1 MTRALGLIG
10 VAALA
15 LTACQQ
21 SGSSGGGGSSGTRD
35 TIRIV
40 GSSTVYPFT
49 TAVAEQFQR
58 KNPSFK
64 APIVESTGTGGGMK
78 LFCTGVGAQYPDI
91 ANASRRIKKSEV
103 DLCAKNGVKEVIEL
117 QIGLDGIALAESK
130 EGTPIKLTPA
140 EVYKALAKKPFG
152 KDQTAQTWK
161 DINPALP
168 AIKIA
173 VYGPPPTSGT
183 RDAFAEL
190 ILEKGCNSDP
200 AMKALKESDEDEYK
214 TLCTGIREDGAFIE
228 AGENDNLIV
237 QKLVANPDSVGVF
250 GYSFLEE
257 NLDKVRGISLD
268 NVEPTYDTIADFS
281 YPGSRP
287 LYIYAKA
294 AHLNVIPGLKQF
306 LGEFAAAWDKDG
318 YLTRRGLIA
327 APDDVRAK
335 NAEIAQKLT
344 PMDPA
349 GLK

>member
-21 SGSSGGGGSSGTRD
+21 SDSSGGGGSSGTRD

-190 ILEKGCNSDP
+190 ILEKGCHSDP

>member
-1 MTRALGLIG
+1 MGRTFGLISL
-10 VAALA
+10 AALA
-15 LTACQQ
+15 LSACQQ
-21 SGSSGGGGSSGTRD
+21 SGSGGSTSGSRD

-78 LFCTGVGAQYPDI
+78 LFCAGVGTQHPDI
-91 ANASRRIKKSEV
+91 ENASRRIKKSEV
-103 DLCAKNGVKEVIEL
+103 EDCAKNGVKDIIEI

-130 EGTPIKLTPA
+130 DGPAMTLTPA
-140 EVYKALAKKPFG
+140 DVYKALAKKPFG
-152 KDQTAQTWK
+152 KEQTAQTWK
-161 DINPALP
+161 DVNPALP
-168 AIKIA
+168 AVKIA

-190 ILEKGCNSDP
+190 VLEKGCNSDP
-200 AMKALKESDEDEYK
+200 AMKALKASNEDEYK
-214 TLCTGIREDGAFIE
+214 ATCTGMREDGAFIE

-237 QKLVANPDSVGVF
+237 QKLVANPDSVGIF

-257 NLDKVRGISLD
+257 NLDKVRGIALD
-268 NVEPTYDTIADFS
+268 NVVPTYDSIADFS

-287 LYIYAKA
+287 LYIYVKA
-294 AHLNVIPGLKQF
+294 AHANVVPGIKQF
-306 LGEFAAAWDKDG
+306 VAEFATAWNRGG

-335 NAEIAQKLT
+335 NVEIAQKLT
-344 PMDPA
+344 LLDPA
-349 GLK
+349 SVK